1 MSQNRRRELVKEQPH
16 QKKAFEHY
24 YSLGEHRSYAKVA
37 AEFGVG
43 ESTVKLWGKSFR
55 WKERIQERD
64 LQVVREVAS
73 QSLDVE
79 VSRRERGLQIVQ
91 MAVLQLA
98 RAIAE
103 GEVKMSL
110 SDLDRLVRLEA
121 FLSNEPDSRQEIV
134 IGELR
139 GKSDE
144 DLRKLLREEMSLLK
158 EIGVEETDLQ
168 ESKP

>member
-37 AEFGVG
+37 AEFGVA

-73 QSLDVE
+73 RTLDVE

-91 MAVLQLA
+91 MAVFQLA
-98 RAIAE
+98 KAIAE
-103 GEVKMSL
+103 GDIKMSL
-110 SDLDRLVRLEA
+110 SDLDRLIRLEA
-121 FLSNEPDSRQEIV
+121 FLSNEPDSRKEIV
-134 IGELR
+134 IGLS

-144 DLRKLLREEMSLLK
+144 DVRKLLREEMALLK
-158 EIGVEETDLQ
+158 EIGVEETELQ
-168 ESKP
+168 ESEP

>member
-16 QKKAFEHY
+16 QQKAFEHY
-24 YSLGEHRSYAKVA
+24 YSLGEHRSYRKVA
-37 AEFGVG
+37 AEFGVA

-73 QSLDVE
+73 RTLDVE
-79 VSRRERGLQIVQ
+79 VSRRERDLQIVQ

-103 GEVKMSL
+103 GDVKMTL
-110 SDLDRLVRLEA
+110 SDLDRLVRLGA

-134 IGELR
+134 ISDLS

-144 DLRKLLREEMSLLK
+144 DLRNMLREEIALLK
-158 EIGVEETDLQ
+158 EIGVEEREPQ